1 MLGVLLT
8 NEEERNNSAVA
19 DKLYNLVLLPLLT
32 GAKEKGA
39 ISHIPTREQLIEK
52 AHILPG
58 KDGEHKPI
66 IVRFFYRE
74 IRAVCFQHKKEFAAR
89 VSASIT
95 AGGQDKERAGSYCFP
110 FYEDLTRANFLMM
123 RAIGAHKDVQQCW
136 SINGQLKFKMVD
148 STTVKKVSTIYDT
161 VDNIIRKS

>member
-66 IVRFFYRE
+66 IVRFFNRE

-89 VSASIT
+89 VSASTT
-95 AGGQDKERAGSYCFP
+95 AGGRDKE
-110 FYEDLTRANFLMM
+110 
-123 RAIGAHKDVQQCW
+123 
-136 SINGQLKFKMVD
+136 
-148 STTVKKVSTIYDT
+148 
-161 VDNIIRKS
+161 